1 MKSLFCFFI
10 LLINMVCQPSEAV
23 KLSGEKDW
31 IGTYHFSARNRDGMK
46 TSFDIQIIRLDN
58 ITVKYMSDEDRPEIY
73 KNIRSKFVTKDKI
86 SIPFSPKDKE
96 MGIIYVE
103 KLDNE
108 FYISGSPIY
117 FINPGSDDLPLK
129 KIK

>member
-10 LLINMVCQPSEAV
+10 LLINMVCQPSETG

-129 KIK
+129 KVK